1 MSVSASIITIGDELL
16 IGQVIDT
23 NSAVIA
29 QMLNGIG
36 INVSLRLAVGDDKN
50 NILQAL
56 NTAESQSEIII
67 ITGGLGPTADDITKP
82 LLCEYF
88 GGTLIE
94 NEDARQNVISI
105 FTKANRAV
113 TERNL
118 TQAMIPD
125 VCTVLLNERGTAPGM
140 LFQKENKV
148 YFSLPGVPHE
158 MTGLMQT
165 HVLPLLLRH
174 FPLQAIAHRTMTTTG
189 IPESSIA
196 DHIKSFEE
204 ALPHYIKLAYLPN
217 YGLVRLR
224 LTGTG
229 NSTTHINSELDRYFI
244 ELQDLLQEHIV
255 SNIDETMQ
263 QTVARILQQQN
274 KTLGTAESCTGGYIA
289 HLITSMTG
297 SSAYYLGSVVSY
309 ANSVKHDILN
319 VSQESLDTVGAVSEP
334 VVIDM
339 VNGILNNLKTDYAIA
354 TSGIMGPGG
363 GSEAKPVGTVWVAV
377 GNKNK
382 IITQCFKLR
391 YERHKNIEV
400 TAMYALNLLRKFMQE
415 QA

>member
-1 MSVSASIITIGDELL
+1 MSVKASIITIGDELL

-29 QMLNGIG
+29 QLLNGIG
-36 INVSLRLAVGDDKN
+36 ISVSLRLAVGDDKV
-50 NILQAL
+50 NILDAL
-56 NTAESQSEIII
+56 NTAESQSDIII

-94 NEDARQNVISI
+94 NKEARENVISI
-105 FTKANRAV
+105 FTKANRPV

-118 TQAMIPD
+118 TQALVPD
-125 VCTVLLNERGTAPGM
+125 VCTMLLNVRGTAPGM
-140 LFQKENKV
+140 LFRKNNKV

-158 MTGLMQT
+158 MNGLMQS
-165 HVLPLLLRH
+165 HVLPYLYDH
-174 FPLQAIAHRTMTTTG
+174 YPLQVIAHRTMTTAG

-229 NSTTHINSELDRYFI
+229 NNISDINTRLDQQFSEL
-244 ELQDLLQEHIV
+244 QSLLKDHIV
-255 SNIDETMQ
+255 SNRDETMQ
-263 QTVARILQQQN
+263 ETVARLLQQQN

-289 HLITSMTG
+289 HLVTSMAG
-297 SSAYYLGSVVSY
+297 SSNYYLGSVVSY

-339 VNGILNNLKTDYAIA
+339 ANGILNRLKTDYAIA

-363 GSEAKPVGTVWVAV
+363 GTDTKPVGTVWVAV

-382 IITQCFKLR
+382 IVTQCFKLR
-391 YERHKNIEV
+391 YERQKNIEV
-400 TAMYALNLLRKFMQE
+400 TAMYALNLLRKFMVE
-415 QA
+415 NN